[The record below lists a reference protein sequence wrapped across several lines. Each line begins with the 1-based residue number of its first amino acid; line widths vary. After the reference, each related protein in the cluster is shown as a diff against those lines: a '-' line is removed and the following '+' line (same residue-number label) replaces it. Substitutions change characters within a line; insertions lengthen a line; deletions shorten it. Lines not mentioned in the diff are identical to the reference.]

1 MILTERFAFIHVPK
15 TGGQFVASV
24 LRKCKSLRHCRIPR
38 TAHTPISSIPTDM
51 PAFAFVREPASWY
64 VSWYDHCM
72 RLPEVDPV
80 FDVLSRGRT
89 LTPDKT
95 ISSAAAPTTAM
106 LEQIVSRLSTLR
118 RHHFHMP
125 IDRAL
130 VSEWRVMGEVGLYS
144 YITTKMLTRNWHD
157 FVAGA
162 VPDRSGLTLYDFAE
176 LRPALARE
184 LRRHGVDDADHL
196 VDPTVSPP
204 VNIDVAPTVICGSVL
219 ELISQQDA
227 RLMMALEATK

>member
-38 TAHTPISSIPTDM
+38 TAHTPISAIPADI
-51 PAFAFVREPASWY
+51 PAFAFVRDPAGWYASWH
-64 VSWYDHCM
+64 DHCT

-80 FDVLSRGRT
+80 FDVLSQGRT
-89 LTPDKT
+89 LTSDQT
-95 ISSAAAPTTAM
+95 ISNAAAPTTAM

-130 VSEWRVMGEVGLYS
+130 VNEWRVMGEVGLYS
-144 YITTKMLTRNWHD
+144 YITAKMLTRNWHD

-162 VPDRSGLTLYDFAE
+162 APDRSGLTLYDFSE

-184 LRRHGVDDADHL
+184 LRRQGVEDADRL
-196 VDPTVSPP
+196 VDVAVSPP
-204 VNIDVAPTVICGSVL
+204 VNVDVTPPVICGSVL
-219 ELISQQDA
+219 DAISRRDA
-227 RLMMALEATK
+227 RLMAALKATK